1 MIKRNTWIV
10 LLIFA
15 VVVVFAYFF
24 PKIKQATAKKV
35 VATPTTSI
43 SSLFTFENTQIASLR
58 IQDSQGKAVAVK
70 RDEAGLWVLTEP
82 TGDTDSDAVD
92 STVNQLVALQPQVNL
107 DPVTDMSIYGLSKP
121 VYYIYVTLNGGEKH
135 TIIVGDVTPTKSG
148 YYIRLDENPPQVVG
162 KYNLDAILGMLSK
175 PPFKPTATP
184 QPSLTPTQTLEVTPT
199 ITPTATLLPSST
211 ATMTAL
217 PTITATSSIT
227 ATVTTTA
234 QP

>member
-1 MIKRNTWIV
+1 MIKRSTWIV
-10 LLIFA
+10 LLIFT

-35 VATPTTSI
+35 VATPTTI
-43 SSLFTFENTQIASLR
+43 ILSLFNFENTQIASLR
-58 IQDSQGKAVAVK
+58 IQDTQGKAVAVK

-82 TGDTDSDAVD
+82 TGDTDSTAVD
-92 STVNQLVALQPQVNL
+92 STVNQLLALKPQTNL
-107 DPVTDMSIYGLSKP
+107 DQVTDMSIYGLSKP
-121 VYYIYVTLNGGEKH
+121 GYYIYVTLNGGEKH
-135 TIIVGDVTPTKSG
+135 TIIVGDVTPTQNG

-162 KYNLDAILGMLSK
+162 KYSLDAILGILSK
-175 PPFKPTATP
+175 PPFKPTVTP

-199 ITPTATLLPSST
+199 ITPTATLLPSAT
-211 ATMTAL
+211 ATLTAL

-227 ATVTTTA
+227 ATVTATT